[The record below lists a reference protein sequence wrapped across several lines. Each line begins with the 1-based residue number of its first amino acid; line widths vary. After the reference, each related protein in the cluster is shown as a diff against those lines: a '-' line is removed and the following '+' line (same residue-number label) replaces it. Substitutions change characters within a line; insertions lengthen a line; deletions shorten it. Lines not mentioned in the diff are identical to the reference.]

1 MLMTICF
8 HSDLCL
14 NRQPRPAYRCN
25 MDAERKYCFK
35 LGNLC
40 YTGHSPLT
48 GELYMVNRLGLVKCV
63 DDHTWQG

>member
-1 MLMTICF
+1 
-8 HSDLCL
+8 
-14 NRQPRPAYRCN
+14 

-40 YTGHSPLT
+40 YAGHSPLT
-48 GELYMVNRLGLVKCV
+48 GELYTVNRLGLVKCV